1 MKYVRFLHQERE
13 SYGLL
18 EGDAVLPF
26 EGDLFGERRPTGVRL
41 PLAEVTLLAPGR
53 PSKIIAVALN
63 YMDHLPT
70 GGGFVSSARGG
81 PASGGGERGREAPA
95 APELFLKTAS
105 AVVGP
110 EEAIVIPAGAGR
122 VDAEGEL
129 VAVIGRRV
137 RGLSPEEALGC
148 VLGYACGN
156 DVSAREWQRGDIQW
170 WRAKSSDTFAPVGPC
185 IADELDP
192 ANLELETRVNGE
204 VKQRGNTRALIHDVA
219 HIISFASR
227 AMTLEPGDL
236 IFTGTPGATPTLS
249 PGDVVEVKIEG
260 IGVLRNPVQ
269 EEG

>member
-1 MKYVRFLHQERE
+1 MMKYVRFRHQGRE
-13 SYGLL
+13 SYGLP
-18 EGDAVLPF
+18 EGDIVIPF

-41 PLAEVTLLAPGR
+41 PLTEVTLLAPAR

-70 GGGFVSSARGG
+70 GGGFVS
-81 PASGGGERGREAPA
+81 GERGREAPS
-95 APELFLKTAS
+95 APELFLKAAS
-105 AVVGP
+105 AVIGP
-110 EEAIVIPAGAGR
+110 EEPIVIPAGAGR

-129 VAVIGRRV
+129 VAVIGRRA

-148 VLGYACGN
+148 VLGYTCGN

-185 IADELDP
+185 IVDELDP

-204 VKQRGNTRALIHDVA
+204 VKQRGNTRLLIHDVA

-227 AMTLEPGDL
+227 VMTLEPGDL
-236 IFTGTPGATPTLS
+236 VFTGTPGTTPTLS
-249 PGDVVEVKIEG
+249 PGDVVEVEIEG
-260 IGVLRNPVQ
+260 IGVLRNPVRG
-269 EEG
+269 EG

>member
-1 MKYVRFLHQERE
+1 MKYVRFLHQGGE

-18 EGDAVLPF
+18 EGDIVIPF
-26 EGDLFGERRPTGVRL
+26 EGDLFGERRPAGVRL
-41 PLAEVTLLAPGR
+41 PLAAVTLLAPVR

-70 GGGFVSSARGG
+70 GGGFI
-81 PASGGGERGREAPA
+81 SGDRDREPPS
-95 APELFLKTAS
+95 APELFLKTPS

-122 VDAEGEL
+122 VDGEGEL

-137 RGLSPEEALGC
+137 RGLSPEEALGY
-148 VLGYACGN
+148 VLGYTCGN

-185 IADELDP
+185 IVDELDP
-192 ANLELETRVNGE
+192 ANLELRTHVNGE
-204 VKQRGNTRALIHDVA
+204 VKQRGNTRLLIHDVA

-227 AMTLEPGDL
+227 VMTLEPGDL
-236 IFTGTPGATPTLS
+236 IFTGTPGSTPTLS
-249 PGDVVEVKIEG
+249 PGDMVEVEIEG
-260 IGVLRNPVQ
+260 IGVLRNPVRG
-269 EEG
+269 EG

>member
-1 MKYVRFLHQERE
+1 MKYVRFYYQGRAA
-13 SYGLL
+13 YGLL
-18 EGDAVLPF
+18 EGDQVAVLVS
-26 EGDLFGERRPTGVRL
+26 DLFGARRLRGARL
-41 PLAEVTLLAPGR
+41 PLAEVILLAPVR

-70 GGGFVSSARGG
+70 GGGFIS
-81 PASGGGERGREAPA
+81 GERDQEPPS
-95 APELFLKTAS
+95 APELFLKTPS

-148 VLGYACGN
+148 VLGYTCGN

-185 IADELDP
+185 IVDELDP
-192 ANLELETRVNGE
+192 SNLDLQTRVNGE
-204 VKQRGNTRALIHDVA
+204 VKQSGNTRLLIHDVA

-227 AMTLEPGDL
+227 VMTLEPGDL
-236 IFTGTPGATPTLS
+236 IFTGTPGSTPTLS
-249 PGDVVEVKIEG
+249 PGDVVEVEIEG
-260 IGVLRNPVQ
+260 IGVLRNPVWG
-269 EEG
+269 EE

>member
-1 MKYVRFLHQERE
+1 MKYVRFLHQGRE
-13 SYGLL
+13 SCGLL
-18 EGDAVLPF
+18 EGDVVLPF
-26 EGDLFGERRPTGVRL
+26 EGDLFGERRPTAVRL
-41 PLAEVTLLAPGR
+41 LLADVALLAPVR

-70 GGGFVSSARGG
+70 GGGFVSGQ
-81 PASGGGERGREAPA
+81 RGREPPS
-95 APELFLKTAS
+95 APELFLKAAS

-148 VLGYACGN
+148 VLGYTCGN

-185 IADELDP
+185 IVDELGP
-192 ANLELETRVNGE
+192 TKLELETRVNGE
-204 VKQRGNTRALIHDVA
+204 VKQKGNTRLLIHDVA

-249 PGDVVEVKIEG
+249 PGDVVEVEIEG
-260 IGVLRNPVQ
+260 IGVLRNAVR

>member
-1 MKYVRFLHQERE
+1 MKFVRFLRQGCE

-18 EGDAVLPF
+18 EGNAVLPF
-26 EGDLFGERRPTGVRL
+26 AGGLLGKRRPMGVRL
-41 PLAEVTLLAPGR
+41 PLAEVTLLAPVR

-70 GGGFVSSARGG
+70 GGGFIS
-81 PASGGGERGREAPA
+81 GERDRETPA
-95 APELFLKTAS
+95 VPELFLKAPS

-110 EEAIVIPAGAGR
+110 EESIVIPAGAGR

-129 VAVIGRRV
+129 VAVIGRRA

-148 VLGYACGN
+148 VLGYTCGN

-185 IADELDP
+185 IVDGLDP
-192 ANLELETRVNGE
+192 AKLALETRVNGE
-204 VKQRGNTRALIHDVA
+204 VKQRGNTRLLIHDVA

-227 AMTLEPGDL
+227 VMTLEPGDL
-236 IFTGTPGATPTLS
+236 IFTGTPGTTPTLS
-249 PGDVVEVKIEG
+249 PGDVVEVEIEG
-260 IGVLRNPVQ
+260 IGVLRNRVR
-269 EEG
+269 EEK

>member
-1 MKYVRFLHQERE
+1 MKYVRFLRQGCE

-26 EGDLFGERRPTGVRL
+26 AGGLLGKRRLLGVRL
-41 PLAEVTLLAPGR
+41 PLAEVTLLAPVR

-70 GGGFVSSARGG
+70 GGGFISSARGE
-81 PASGGGERGREAPA
+81 ERGREAPA
-95 APELFLKTAS
+95 VPELFLKTPS
-105 AVVGP
+105 AILGP

-129 VAVIGRRV
+129 VAVIGRRA

-148 VLGYACGN
+148 VLGYTCGN

-185 IADELDP
+185 IVDELDP
-192 ANLELETRVNGE
+192 ASLALETRVNGE
-204 VKQRGNTRALIHDVA
+204 VKQRGNTRLLIHDVA

-227 AMTLEPGDL
+227 VMTLEPGDL
-236 IFTGTPGATPTLS
+236 IFTGTPGTTPPLS
-249 PGDVVEVKIEG
+249 PGDVVEVEIEG
-260 IGVLRNPVQ
+260 IGVLRNPVRG
-269 EEG
+269 EE